1 MTLWGII
8 RYMRS
13 EVNSFNEDTNG
24 YDVVVFSA
32 IELSAVL
39 LSIRE
44 VQSLNLSAKYTNNFS
59 ASLSDSPN
67 KLWDIISL
75 CIFMSYVSIPFHQI
89 FALLRSYAAL
99 IVTDVSGTPLRSYL
113 L

>member
-1 MTLWGII
+1 
-8 RYMRS
+8 
-13 EVNSFNEDTNG
+13 
-24 YDVVVFSA
+24 
-32 IELSAVL
+32 
-39 LSIRE
+39 
-44 VQSLNLSAKYTNNFS
+44 
-59 ASLSDSPN
+59 
-67 KLWDIISL
+67 LWDIISL